1 VILGKTAEWVQPI
14 LAAIQSRMLLL
25 IICKTDV
32 PVILC
37 GHEIL
42 CLMSQEPMLRVCES
56 MVVRRIF
63 GVRGR

>member
-1 VILGKTAEWVQPI
+1 
-14 LAAIQSRMLLL
+14 
-25 IICKTDV
+25 
-32 PVILC
+32 LC